1 MFASSPIFL
10 SYAVLVKV
18 HDHIVA
24 LVDRAEQGVVRADPG
39 PSGRRSP

>member
-1 MFASSPIFL
+1 MFALSPIFL

-24 LVDRAEQGVVRADPG
+24 LVDLKSRVNILRNFK
-39 PSGRRSP
+39 R